1 MSVQSCLLSIIQNEE
16 LPCFNPFHP
25 PHSKK
30 FSGEV
35 NGLNHKDSFFYYC
48 QVLTFKLPVDAADE
62 DENIDYRSHD
72 NKLKLDL
79 ESIGSSLKVQ

>member
-1 MSVQSCLLSIIQNEE
+1 MRNYLASILFILLIQKSFQVK
-16 LPCFNPFHP
+16 C
-25 PHSKK
+25 
-30 FSGEV
+30 EV